1 MNLNK
6 FAFSCG
12 DSRVTMKK
20 HMLRMNLGG
29 KSWIIKILAIVP
41 IDSVHTIT
49 SYWIKKNGANGG
61 INKNTL
67 KIG

>member
-1 MNLNK
+1 M
-6 FAFSCG
+6 AS
-12 DSRVTMKK
+12 ST
-20 HMLRMNLGG
+20 LRRIKELGFDWQEIGSLGG

-49 SYWIKKNGANGG
+49 SYWIIKNGANGG
-61 INKNTL
+61 IKNTL